1 MMPEQTRSAKEIGP
15 ILLIDDEPYIIRAL
29 SFLLTREGYTVM
41 IADNGEDGLERIRE
55 FHPPLVFLDI
65 MMPRMNGYE
74 VCKQIRRDPSLAD
87 TYVIMLSAKGQRD
100 DREGGL
106 LSGADEYVTKPF
118 SPREIAQKVHALMAQ
133 RAAAGHSTTGGT

>member
-1 MMPEQTRSAKEIGP
+1 MPEQTRSVTETGP

-55 FHPPLVFLDI
+55 SHPPLVFLDI

-74 VCKQIRRDPSLAD
+74 VCKQIRKDPALANI
-87 TYVIMLSAKGQRD
+87 YVIMLSAKGQRD
-100 DREGGL
+100 DREDGL

-118 SPREIAQKVHALMAQ
+118 SPREIAQKVRTLMAQ
-133 RAAAGHSTTGGT
+133 QAAAGLSTTGGT

>member
-1 MMPEQTRSAKEIGP
+1 MPDEMCTAKEIGP

-29 SFLLTREGYTVM
+29 SFLLSREGYTVM
-41 IADNGEDGLERIRE
+41 IADNGEDGLERVRE

-74 VCKQIRRDPSLAD
+74 VCKQIRKDPSLAN

-100 DREGGL
+100 DREDGL
-106 LSGADEYVTKPF
+106 LSGANEYVTKPF

-133 RAAAGHSTTGGT
+133 RAAAGLSTIGGT

>member
-1 MMPEQTRSAKEIGP
+1 MPEQTLSATEVGP

-29 SFLLTREGYTVM
+29 SFLLTREGYKVM

-74 VCKQIRRDPSLAD
+74 VCKQIRKDPSYAD

-100 DREGGL
+100 DREDGL
-106 LSGADEYVTKPF
+106 LSGANEYVTKPF

-133 RAAAGHSTTGGT
+133 RAAVEHSATGGT